1 MLRGRGHDPTG
12 PGHVSRRSSRGETA
26 PSAAIVGFD
35 LLEAETDRRHV
46 RRILTAA
53 KSPRSCVRR
62 ERGEPRCASRGPER
76 ATLDRLR
83 GGAGFRVSEIG
94 SLALES
100 FHPDD
105 DPPTIVVPAA
115 CTKNRHETCHPIRH
129 DLAEQLRPWLATKPR
144 GERVFAVSDLRQNT
158 ARWMRR
164 DLAAAGIADKNY
176 DGQIADF
183 HALRHSYI
191 TEIVRAGASMK
202 EAQTLARP
210 STPELTF
217 LLYAHAR
224 LHDLERTLE
233 RMPSAVPRDAANP
246 PAIVAAEVATAK
258 AVRASSEGEPAIVCN
273 SHSVARRV

>member
-1 MLRGRGHDPTG
+1 MP
-12 PGHVSRRSSRGETA
+12 
-26 PSAAIVGFD
+26 
-35 LLEAETDRRHV
+35 
-46 RRILTAA
+46 
-53 KSPRSCVRR
+53 
-62 ERGEPRCASRGPER
+62 
-76 ATLDRLR
+76 
-83 GGAGFRVSEIG
+83 
-94 SLALES
+94 
-100 FHPDD
+100 
-105 DPPTIVVPAA
+105 
-115 CTKNRHETCHPIRH
+115 
-129 DLAEQLRPWLATKPR
+129 
-144 GERVFAVSDLRQNT
+144 
-158 ARWMRR
+158 R
-164 DLAAAGIADKNY
+164 DLAAAGIADKNC

-202 EAQTLARP
+202 EAQTLARH

-258 AVRASSEGEPAIVCN
+258 AVRSSSEGEPAIVCN